1 MKREK
6 LEADLKSAKVAD
18 EPVVQAAAA
27 EEAKPEPVPVP
38 APTGKD
44 ESLEARK

>member
-6 LEADLKSAKVAD
+6 LEADLKSAKVVD
-18 EPVVQAAAA
+18 EPVQAAAA
-27 EEAKPEPVPVP
+27 ATEEAKPEPVP

>member
-6 LEADLKSAKVAD
+6 LEADLKSSKIAD
-18 EPVVQAAAA
+18 EPVQAAAA
-27 EEAKPEPVPVP
+27 TEEAKPEPVP